1 MAQGIMQSAKE
12 DETILSL
19 TVKQA
24 DFGQKTNNSCI
35 IEMHKN

>member
-1 MAQGIMQSAKE
+1 MAQGVIQSAKE

-24 DFGQKTNNSCI
+24 DFGQKTNNFL
-35 IEMHKN
+35 ERNPQF